1 MEGNSMPPKKKN
13 NNGKNKVLIYKSTA
27 SAWRNVA
34 ILSASIVIILYVH
47 TSLAPPALPS
57 CIRILIS
64 I

>member
-1 MEGNSMPPKKKN
+1 MGVIQPLQKRKIIMVNIK
-13 NNGKNKVLIYKSTA
+13 LRIYKSTA
-27 SAWRNVA
+27 YAWRNVA